1 MKNLTALFA
10 VGVAGV
16 ALCLIMAIFTGVK
29 EYQEKKTP
37 MPLTI
42 PTPALSN

>member
-16 ALCLIMAIFTGVK
+16 ALCLVMAIFTGVQ
-29 EYQEKKTP
+29 EYKVKNTP
-37 MPLTI
+37 MPLTL